1 MTAFNLR
8 RKMQGLSLI
17 EILIA
22 LAIGSLLVLGLVE
35 VFAASRTAYQLSTG
49 LARVQENGRFAMEYL
64 QRDLRMAGHLG
75 CVNDQARFLPAN
87 ISGTRLALAST
98 FVGAGSSDF
107 SDLDTPLR
115 FDIGIHGHE
124 AAGTASGDTLDLSTL
139 SEGAADDWTPAIN
152 GDIFDDMIA
161 PVAGSDVVELRFFL
175 PNGAQMT
182 SFDPAASPVTLGF
195 VAGQEPRLTEGATDP
210 GLFGVS
216 DCMNAAVF
224 QATSRGSN
232 SMTVA
237 AGSGINEST
246 LTGNES
252 FVGGQARIY
261 RAESIV
267 YYVGL
272 KENGQPA
279 LYRLRYGT
287 APGGEE
293 LVPSNEELVEG
304 IESLQLQ
311 YGQDSVTQY
320 LATPTGNIGTSAVAS
335 ELVEPTDL
343 GTPGNPPA
351 TEDNLQIHTWRRVGL
366 VQVGLVVRST
376 EPAAAYQRAD
386 AVTQLSALGVV
397 MEPPNDT
404 LYRTVYEDTIA
415 LRNRLF
421 GN

>member
-49 LARVQENGRFAMEYL
+49 LARVQENGRFAMDYL

-87 ISGTRLALAST
+87 TSGTRLALAST

-107 SDLDTPLR
+107 SALDPALR
-115 FDIGIHGHE
+115 FDIGISGHE
-124 AAGTASGDTLDLSTL
+124 AAATASGDTLDLSTTPAV
-139 SEGAADDWTPAIN
+139 AADGNAWTPAI
-152 GDIFDDMIA
+152 DARVFADMVE
-161 PVAGSDVVELRFFL
+161 PVVGSDVVELRFFL

-182 SFDPAASPVTLGF
+182 SFDPAATPVAIGF
-195 VAGQEPRLTEGATDP
+195 DPDQLDRLTEGATNP
-210 GLFGVS
+210 GLFGIS

-224 QATSRGSN
+224 RATTRTSSG
-232 SMTVA
+232 MTVA
-237 AGSGINEST
+237 AGGMNVST
-246 LTGNES
+246 LTGNEG

-261 RAESIV
+261 RAESVV

-272 KENGQPA
+272 NVNDQPA
-279 LYRLRYGT
+279 LRRIRYVAT
-287 APGGEE
+287 PGADF
-293 LVPSNEELVEG
+293 VAADEELVEG

-311 YGQDSVTQY
+311 YGQDSRTQY
-320 LATPTGNIGTSAVAS
+320 SETPTGNIGTSAVADA
-335 ELVEPTDL
+335 LIAPTDL

-351 TEDNLQIHTWRRVGL
+351 SADNLSIHTWRRVGI
-366 VQVGLVVRST
+366 VQVGLVARST

-386 AVTQLSALGVV
+386 GVTQLSALGVV
-397 MEPPNDT
+397 MNPPNDT
-404 LYRTVYEDTIA
+404 LYRAVYEDTVA